1 MVVILIIVGGL
12 LTSLAGSLIF
22 FKRQHYKQLHTLEMV
37 LDQVIQQNFSSQSL
51 AYQEGYDAKL
61 IYKAKR
67 IAEMNQD
74 YREQVLNEQE
84 RTKGTIADMS
94 HQLKTPVASLAMYL
108 ELLQEST
115 LTQQQQTEFL
125 ERMVVNTDRL
135 CWLTDEFLNI
145 ARFET
150 NTITLNQQ
158 IVGLKQ
164 TLQQAILENLPAAS
178 KKKLAIQLQ
187 IEADFSIRY
196 DQKWLTEA
204 FTNIIENAVK
214 YAFEGTNIQIQVNQ
228 LIAYT
233 RIQIENQGPPIPPV
247 ELPKIFK
254 KYYRGTNGQLYEGAG
269 IGLYLAKLIVESHGG
284 YVVADS
290 RNEQT
295 IISIFL
301 QN

>member
-1 MVVILIIVGGL
+1 MTIALIIVCGL
-12 LTSLAGSLIF
+12 LASLIGRLIF
-22 FKRQHYKQLHTLEMV
+22 LNKQHNKQLYTLETV
-37 LDQVIQQNFSSQSL
+37 LDQVIQQKFSSHSL

-74 YREQVLNEQE
+74 YREQVSHEQE

-94 HQLKTPVASLAMYL
+94 HQLKTPVASIAMYL

-115 LTQQQQTEFL
+115 LTQQQQAEFL
-125 ERMVVNTDRL
+125 ERMVANTDRL
-135 CWLTDEFLNI
+135 YWLTDEFLNI

-158 IVGLKQ
+158 RTDLKQ
-164 TLQQAILENLPAAS
+164 TVQQAILENQPAAA
-178 KKKLAIQLQ
+178 KKKIEIQLQ
-187 IEADFSIRY
+187 TEADFLICY

-204 FTNIIENAVK
+204 FTNVVENAVK
-214 YAFEGTNIQIQVNQ
+214 YGFDETTIQIQIDQ

-233 RIQIENQGPPIPPV
+233 RIQVANQGPTIPPE

-254 KYYRGTNGQLYEGAG
+254 KYYRGSNGQQQEGAG
-269 IGLYLAKLIVESHGG
+269 IGLYLTKLIVESHGG

-290 RNEQT
+290 RNNQT
-295 IISIFL
+295 ILSIFL